1 MVPSEECE
9 WIESSSV
16 SALFDDPL
24 WSLFENPLSLVVEMP
39 G

>member
-16 SALFDDPL
+16 SSLFDDP
-24 WSLFENPLSLVVEMP
+24 FSLVVEMP